1 MFRSGKNSARTR
13 RRVNGVGF
21 VAACMAACLA
31 AGMGLAVGLERT
43 MTPPSLSDSSD
54 AGNLALGSEE
64 FDDVRSLNV
73 DVTASPAGGVAFPV
87 SGRVTFASCPA
98 DGVVRSGS
106 REYGVDGTP
115 LVSLHTDT
123 PLYRDLAYGDKGDD
137 VTALQNEL
145 AALGYGGSRS
155 GVFDWAT
162 WDAWRRLYAANA
174 GTATAA
180 ARVQQGAFSRALAVW
195 LPAQTMSV
203 SCAASLGS
211 TVTGDSTDS
220 PAFRSLAGVA
230 SVKAASLP
238 DGRIHGDRVVEING
252 RDYPIGDDGIV
263 SDTAALQAMAGWS
276 TYTGAHK
283 DGEDV
288 TSVTVTYKLKKPIG
302 VYSVPASALTG
313 LKGSDGCV
321 VATDG
326 TSVKAH
332 VAGSSL
338 GRTLVTIDGK
348 APRASRPIRDRRCA
362 MRVDLDHVGHRY
374 ADGPLLFHDLTASLM
389 PGHVYALTG
398 PSGAGK
404 STLLGIIAGWTTPA
418 EGQVT
423 RQGIDSMRWIFQ
435 NPHGVA
441 QRTAIDHVSLPL
453 LAKGLPRCEAE
464 EQARTLM
471 DRFNLARVADRRFA
485 ELSGG
490 EAQRLML
497 ARAFAAQPSLMLV
510 DEPTAQLDMHTAAT
524 VSESLSRIA
533 RNDTIVV
540 VSTHD
545 PNTRD
550 ACTDII
556 DLKNYQ

>member
-1 MFRSGKNSARTR
+1 M
-13 RRVNGVGF
+13 NGVGF